1 MKKVLSILISVL
13 MLASFASIAFAA
25 DGAITVRFSA
35 YDGTMIVPYVELEV
49 TDGLAEQYGY
59 AMPAEDHN
67 DAAING
73 PTLMDALVAAHIYK
87 YGADFTA
94 ETAANYLDVDTLAFG
109 KEALAETSFT
119 YTVNGKVP
127 YDDVISQYEYPPNS
141 GNIYQYMTVYGINE
155 ARIADGDDIA
165 VYFYQDADHQTDNI
179 AWFECD
185 TASGSEVTA
194 GSEVVLT
201 LKGVESLAFSSP
213 DWADRVAPLA
223 GVAVY
228 ARKGDGSFVK
238 GGVTDSDGKIV
249 LTANEAGDYTYAAYG
264 ADNDGVFAAP
274 AFYLLTVKE
283 KPADDPGDAD
293 GGKLSL
299 WQRIVAFFKKI
310 ADFFKNLFSFGR

>member
-1 MKKVLSILISVL
+1 MKKALSILLSVL

-35 YDGTMIVPYVELEV
+35 YDGSMIVPYVELEV

-67 DAAING
+67 DAAINQ

-87 YGADFTA
+87 YGAAFTA
-94 ETAANYLDVDTLAFG
+94 ETATDYLDAYSLAFG
-109 KEALAETSFT
+109 KEALAEENFT
-119 YTVNGKVP
+119 YTVNGIVP
-127 YDDVISQYEYPPNS
+127 HDDVLSGYTYQGTHYEY
-141 GNIYQYMTVYGINE
+141 YTRYELDE

-165 VYFYQDADHQTDNI
+165 VYFYQDADLKTDNI

-283 KPADDPGDAD
+283 KPADDPGNGE

>member
-1 MKKVLSILISVL
+1 MKKALSILLSVL
-13 MLASFASIAFAA
+13 LLASFASIAFAA

-35 YDGTMIVPYVELEV
+35 YDGAMIVPYVELEV

-59 AMPAEDHN
+59 AMPAEDHK
-67 DAAING
+67 DVAINQ

-94 ETAANYLDVDTLAFG
+94 DTAASYLDAYSLAFG
-109 KEALAETSFT
+109 KEASAEFSFI

-127 YDDVISQYEYPPNS
+127 YDDKLQSYTYGGTQYQSYTRYELD
-141 GNIYQYMTVYGINE
+141 E
-155 ARIADGDDIA
+155 ARIADGDEVA
-165 VYFYQDADHQTDNI
+165 VYFYQDADAQTDNI

-201 LKGVESLAFSSP
+201 LKGVESFAFSSP

-283 KPADDPGDAD
+283 KPADDSGDAD